1 MPRVPVREHAPR
13 DFLRQIRR
21 EEPREIA
28 RRRPRSRH
36 FTARDLRPEPEHL
49 LGRPVCESVRRG
61 PTKNIA
67 FCPVGDKSVHSFH
80 EPPAR
85 RTSATRALTVATF
98 AAMWNRL
105 SSLRGRPCIVT
116 TSASHCCRTV
126 SADALSETLSR
137 EAPAR
142 SNATTLAKV
151 PGSCGSMSAPPTYI
165 RRIDA
170 AGGWKKY
177 ECRHR
182 KQLTMTFARVV
193 FPRLPIEAI
202 SNIVCFWAHVGF
214 YAVA

>member
-1 MPRVPVREHAPR
+1 MRTLEHWRLRNPCESREQRSARAKHRLRKKLPVIPFLGAARAARIIRRYFLRAAARFGPESERATLNCPGPSFYRTLTLGVRDSTNAAAKLVPRVPVREHAPR

-28 RRRPRSRH
+28 RRRPRSPH

-49 LGRPVCESVRRG
+49 LGRPVCESVSRA

-105 SSLRGRPCIVT
+105 SSLRGRPCI
-116 TSASHCCRTV
+116 R
-126 SADALSETLSR
+126 ALS
-137 EAPAR
+137 
-142 SNATTLAKV
+142 ATH
-151 PGSCGSMSAPPTYI
+151 C
-165 RRIDA
+165 
-170 AGGWKKY
+170 
-177 ECRHR
+177 
-182 KQLTMTFARVV
+182 
-193 FPRLPIEAI
+193 
-202 SNIVCFWAHVGF
+202 N
-214 YAVA
+214 